1 MGSLIYSTSTSL
13 DGYVNDARG
22 SIDWTAPDA
31 ELHGYF
37 NELERGVDTYLFG
50 RRMYETMRVWDTLD
64 DDAPVMREY
73 AAVWQGIDKIVY
85 STTLDAV
92 STRRTRLERSFD
104 PDAVRA
110 MKAGGGVLGIGGP
123 TLAAHALRAGLVDE
137 VRQFVVP
144 VILGG
149 GTRWLPNDIARIDLE
164 LVDERRFTCGV
175 VALHYRVAP

>member
-1 MGSLIYSTSTSL
+1 MGALIYGTSTSL

-22 SIDWTAPDA
+22 SIDWTAPDE
-31 ELHGYF
+31 ELHSFF

-85 STTLDAV
+85 STTLASV
-92 STRRTRLERSFD
+92 STSRTRLERSFD
-104 PDAVRA
+104 PAAVRA
-110 MKAGGGVLGIGGP
+110 MKAGGVLSIGGP

-137 VRQFVVP
+137 LRQFVVP

-149 GTRWLPNDIARIDLE
+149 GTRWLPDDIARIDLE
-164 LVDERRFTCGV
+164 LLDERRFASGV
-175 VALHYRVAP
+175 VYLRYRVGN